1 VLSLRLSAAGGRTG
15 EGKVV
20 LGKLKSFPFY
30 FRLKHFSLI
39 LVRSLRK
46 PHSGDVFPLFTVPI
60 VCSLRRGCEAF
71 SGMG

>member
-1 VLSLRLSAAGGRTG
+1 VLSLRLSAADERTG

-30 FRLKHFSLI
+30 FRLKHFSLA

-46 PHSGDVFPLFTVPI
+46 PHSRDVFPLFTFPLCARYEGDV
-60 VCSLRRGCEAF
+60 RRLVA
-71 SGMG
+71 